1 MTDPDRQGGSQEPGP
16 EWASYGRAMLHS
28 MAEVLAETPETVHHL
43 LLETADYWLG
53 VGITLGARSPERATR
68 LLHLL
73 EAQDSERI
81 EIEQDARSFAAE
93 VLG

>member
-1 MTDPDRQGGSQEPGP
+1 MTDPGTRHGSQEPTP

-28 MAEVLAETPETVHHL
+28 MAEVLAETPEIVHHL

-53 VGITLGARSPERATR
+53 VGLAMGTGSPERATR

-73 EAQDSERI
+73 EEQESERS
-81 EIEQDARSFAAE
+81 EIEQDARAFADEA
-93 VLG
+93 LG

>member
-1 MTDPDRQGGSQEPGP
+1 MKDPDPQGGNPEPRP

-43 LLETADYWLG
+43 LLETADYRLG
-53 VGITLGARSPERATR
+53 VGITLGIGSPARATQ

-73 EAQDSERI
+73 EAQESERI
-81 EIEQDARSFAAE
+81 EIEQDARSFATE